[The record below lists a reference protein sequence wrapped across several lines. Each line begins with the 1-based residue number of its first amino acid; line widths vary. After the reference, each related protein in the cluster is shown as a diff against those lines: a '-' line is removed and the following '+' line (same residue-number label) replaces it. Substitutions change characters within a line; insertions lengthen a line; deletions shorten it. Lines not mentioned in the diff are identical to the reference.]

1 MDYYEVLGL
10 SKGASTEE
18 VKKAFKKK
26 AMKYHPDRT
35 GNNKQ
40 SEKKF
45 KEIKEAYDVLSDPK
59 KKSMYDQYGTTDFGG
74 GGPGGGFHT
83 SGFGDVFEDI
93 FGDIFG
99 GNQSRNS
106 TQRYKGADLEY
117 ELKLTLEEASFG
129 IDKFIKIRTKDTCDS
144 CNGTGAKLGSKPTS
158 CSVCNGVGQVRAQ
171 QGFFTIQQTCPTCSG
186 KGTVISNPCSKCYG
200 NGAIDVNK
208 EISVTIPAG
217 VDSGDRVRLAGKGE
231 AGINQG
237 PPGDLFIRVNLLK
250 HTIFKRDGNNL
261 YCEVPLSFAEA
272 ALGAEIEIPTLSS
285 NKISINIPPG
295 TQTGKYF
302 RLKGKGIKSVRGGN
316 IGDLMCSVQ
325 VETPVNL
332 SDEQKNLLTQFN
344 DKLKNSSK
352 KHSPKSESWVD
363 GLKNFFT

>member
-10 SKGASTEE
+10 SKGASSEE

-35 GNNKQ
+35 GNDKA

-45 KEIKEAYDVLSDPK
+45 KEAKEAYDVLSDPQ
-59 KKSMYDQYGTTDFGG
+59 KKSMFDQYGTTDSGAG
-74 GGPGGGFHT
+74 AGGGFNT
-83 SGFGDVFEDI
+83 SGFGEVFEDI

-99 GNQSRNS
+99 GNQSRSS

-117 ELKLTLEEASFG
+117 ELKLSLEEAAFG
-129 IDKFIKIRTKDTCDS
+129 VDKSIKIRTKDTCDS
-144 CNGTGAKLGSKPTS
+144 CSGSGAKSGSKPTA
-158 CSVCNGVGQVRAQ
+158 CRMCNGVGQVRAQ

-200 NGAIDVNK
+200 KGAINIDK
-208 EISVTIPAG
+208 DISVTIPAG
-217 VDSGDRVRLAGKGE
+217 VDNSDRVRLAGKGE

-237 PPGDLFIRVNLLK
+237 PHGDLFIRIQLLK
-250 HTIFKRDGNNL
+250 HSIFKRDGNSL
-261 YCEVPLSFAEA
+261 YCEVPISFAEA

-285 NKISINIPPG
+285 KKVSISIPAG

-302 RLKGKGIKSVRGGN
+302 RLKGKGVKSVRGGS
-316 IGDLMCSVQ
+316 IGDMMCAIQ

-332 SDEQKNLLTQFN
+332 SNEQKSILMKFE

-352 KHSPKSESWVD
+352 KHSPKSESWID
-363 GLKNFFT
+363 GVKKFFK